1 MFEAGTD
8 TTSISLDFAMA
19 QLIRNPKAMAKLQ
32 AEVRRCASR
41 KGKDEIVTEDDLS
54 TMSYLKAVMKE
65 AMRLHPPAS
74 FMIPHSSMAECEVEG
89 YTIPSGV
96 RVLLNV
102 WALGRDPAC
111 WESAEEF
118 MPERFLEEAMDAAS
132 DLQGNDFRL
141 LPFGSG
147 RRMCPA
153 VKFATATFEIIL
165 ANLIYH
171 FNWELPPG
179 TTGVDRT
186 ETFGINVH
194 RKERLRLVPC
204 VAHGV

>member
-1 MFEAGTD
+1 MV
-8 TTSISLDFAMA
+8 
-19 QLIRNPKAMAKLQ
+19 
-32 AEVRRCASR
+32 AE
-41 KGKDEIVTEDDLS
+41 EDLS
-54 TMSYLKAVMKE
+54 SMSYLKAVMKE

-111 WESAEEF
+111 WESVEEF

-179 TTGVDRT
+179 TTGVDMT

-194 RKERLRLVPC
+194 RKELEASSCPVRGSGRLDLCMHVLLHHISP
-204 VAHGV
+204 VG